1 MTDKIHIPLNAS
13 LFNPNDPADVSIVVD
28 AVTLGTTRKLATGQ
42 IVTWDEPA
50 MEMFAESFSGTPIN
64 ALLNDDGELTDHSRE
79 VVGTVRKAVYD
90 REGKKISVLG
100 SLWNHYYPE
109 TIAALRELQAKGKME
124 TSMEFLADELR
135 DNGDGT
141 VTPVKGRFS
150 GLGLIPHGADKGNSV
165 LLLASA
171 IKEDKEENVKVS
183 QNTTALAGSYE
194 WIGLKAAE
202 HFANMGTTDKP
213 YEANVIGTFNNA
225 VVYNNGTDTFRM
237 DYTSDSTNGVT
248 FGEPV
253 KVNTTFVPLTAS
265 RKDDETLDSGVVKNM
280 TDSKEFEELKASYT
294 TLEKEL
300 EELRPIKKQFE
311 ELQAQVAKDEEDKK
325 QELLASERLAEVEKI
340 KPYDDEKL
348 KEAHKEVF
356 KTADEKT
363 FETIKSL
370 MASTVELKGGVADE
384 AHAGTGGDRDPG
396 EVEAEE
402 KLPKWKEEL
411 LARYK
416 TAETK

>member
-1 MTDKIHIPLNAS
+1 MTDKINIPLNAS
-13 LFNPNDPADVSIVVD
+13 LFNSNDPADVSIVVD

-42 IVTWDEPA
+42 TVTWDEAA
-50 MEMFAESFSGTPIN
+50 MEMFAESFGGTPIN
-64 ALLNDDGELTDHSRE
+64 AMLDDSGELTDHSRE

-109 TIAALRELQAKGKME
+109 TISALKELQAKGKMQ

-141 VTPVKGRFS
+141 VTPTKGRFS
-150 GLGLIPHGADKGNSV
+150 GLGLVPHGADKGNSV

-171 IKEDKEENVKVS
+171 IKEDKEDNAKVS
-183 QNTTALAGSYE
+183 QSTTALAGSYE
-194 WIGLKAAE
+194 WVGLKAAE
-202 HFANMGTTDKP
+202 HFANMGTVDKP

-237 DYTSDSTNGVT
+237 DYTSDTTNGVT

-253 KVNTTFVPLTAS
+253 KVTSTFVPLTAS
-265 RKDDETLDSGVVKNM
+265 RKDDETLESGVVKNM
-280 TDSKEFEELKASYT
+280 TDEKEFEELKASKA
-294 TLEKEL
+294 TLEQEL
-300 EELRPIKKQFE
+300 NELRPIKEQFE
-311 ELQAQVAKDEEDKK
+311 ELKASIAAKDALEK
-325 QELLASERLAEVEKI
+325 QELLASERIAEVEKI
-340 KPYDDEKL
+340 KPYEDEKL
-348 KEAHKEVF
+348 KSEHKEVF

-396 EVEAEE
+396 EIEAEE

-411 LARYK
+411 LARYN

>member
-1 MTDKIHIPLNAS
+1 MEKISIPLNAS
-13 LFNPNDPADVSIVVD
+13 LFNSNDPADVSIVVD
-28 AVTLGTTRKLATGQ
+28 AVTLGTTRQLATGQ
-42 IVTWDEPA
+42 TVTWDEAA
-50 MEMFAESFSGTPIN
+50 MEMFAESFNGTPIN
-64 ALLNDDGELTDHSRE
+64 ALLNEQGELTDHSRE

-109 TIAALRELQAKGKME
+109 TIAALRELQAKGKVE

-171 IKEDKEENVKVS
+171 IKEDKEENAKVT
-183 QNTTALAGSYE
+183 NTTSTALAGSYE

-202 HFANMGTTDKP
+202 HFANMGTTDQP
-213 YEANVIGTFNNA
+213 YEANIIGTFNNA

-237 DYTSDSTNGVT
+237 NYTSDTTNGVT

-253 KVNTTFVPLTAS
+253 KVETTFVPLTAS

-280 TDSKEFEELKASYT
+280 TDSKEFEELKASYN

-300 EELRPIKKQFE
+300 EELRPIKTQFE
-311 ELQAQVAKDEEDKK
+311 ELQAKVAKDEEIKK
-325 QELLASERLAEVEKI
+325 QELLASERIAEVEKI

-348 KEAHKEVF
+348 KEAHTEVF

-411 LARYK
+411 LARYS